1 MFILLNFIR
10 SLHLPHILNC
20 VPAFAP
26 ALTKMAI
33 LANSDVASS
42 GSTFQE
48 SADSYL
54 NDSINAE
61 DTGDDDQNTNS
72 DESHLITSLH
82 YKPLDR

>member
-1 MFILLNFIR
+1 MLNFIR
-10 SLHLPHILNC
+10 SLHLPHIINC
-20 VPAFAP
+20 VPAFTP

-42 GSTFQE
+42 GSTFHE

-61 DTGDDDQNTNS
+61 DTDGDGDQNTNS
-72 DESHLITSLH
+72 DESHLASLH